1 MKTENP
7 KESIYR
13 VQALERAMDILDC
26 FSFQNRERT
35 LSDIVKKTGLN
46 KTTVIRLISNLI
58 TRGYIQQDHI
68 SKKYQLGLRLF
79 ELGGIVSSSFSLRK
93 STAHPMNRLQ
103 EQTGATVL
111 LGVMMEDQLVYM
123 DRREGDGLI
132 RVSSDIGWRRPLHFG
147 MLGTILMAY
156 LEADKIDDIL
166 ARYPLEAY
174 TPLSITDPEKFIL
187 RLKQI
192 HKQGYFME
200 TDEAVE
206 GTLGI
211 AAPIRDHKGNI
222 IAALGIVFTLGQQKK
237 DMDTGRYVDLVK
249 KTTEG
254 ISVDLGYNKKKV

>member
-1 MKTENP
+1 MKKENP

-26 FSFQNRERT
+26 FSFQNREIT
-35 LSDIVKKTGLN
+35 LSEIISKTGLN
-46 KTTVIRLISNLI
+46 KTTVIRLISNFI
-58 TRGYIQQDHI
+58 ARGYMQQDQI
-68 SKKYQLGLRLF
+68 SKKYHLGLRLF

-147 MLGTILMAY
+147 MLGMVLMAY
-156 LEADKIDDIL
+156 LDADKVNEIL
-166 ARYPLEAY
+166 TRYPLEAY

-187 RLKQI
+187 RLEQIRKQD
-192 HKQGYFME
+192 YMTE
-200 TDEAVE
+200 TDEAVQ

-211 AAPIRDHKGNI
+211 AAPIRDYTGNV
-222 IAALGIVFTLGQQKK
+222 IAALGIVFTLGQRNN
-237 DMDTGRYVDLVK
+237 DMDIERYVDLMK
-249 KTTEG
+249 KTVAE
-254 ISVDLGYNKKKV
+254 ISFDLGYNKK